1 MTTYEELYTPFFN
14 RIEKDA
20 TFFSYYNL
28 TEEEALEIAKSR
40 AKNYLNE
47 AITIWERN
55 CTLDIEIILDDELE
69 EISADLTHN
78 EINLIADLMYE
89 VYISRD
95 IVTLKS
101 MVNALTSTDLKML
114 HSPANERKTFMDMY
128 NTLKSNN
135 EVAMSNY
142 NGRNRLTGKRKVID
156 YAQYGI

>member
-40 AKNYLNE
+40 TKNYLNE

>member
-28 TEEEALEIAKSR
+28 TEAEALEIAKSR
-40 AKNYLNE
+40 TKNYLNE

-69 EISADLTHN
+69 GISADLTHN
-78 EINLIADLMYE
+78 EINLVADLMYE

-142 NGRNRLTGKRKVID
+142 NGRDRLTGKRKVID

>member
-40 AKNYLNE
+40 TKNYLNE

-55 CTLDIEIILDDELE
+55 CTLDIEIVLDDELE
-69 EISADLTHN
+69 EISANLTHN

-142 NGRNRLTGKRKVID
+142 NGRDRLTGKRKVIN

>member
-28 TEEEALEIAKSR
+28 TEDEALGIAKSR
-40 AKNYLNE
+40 TKNYLNE

-142 NGRNRLTGKRKVID
+142 NGRDRLTGKRKVID

>member
-28 TEEEALEIAKSR
+28 TEDEALEIAKSR
-40 AKNYLNE
+40 TKNYLNE

-55 CTLDIEIILDDELE
+55 CTLDIEIVLDDELE

-142 NGRNRLTGKRKVID
+142 NGRDRLTGKRKVID

>member
-1 MTTYEELYTPFFN
+1 MTTYEELYAPFFN

-28 TEEEALEIAKSR
+28 TENEALEIAKSR
-40 AKNYLNE
+40 TKNYLNE

-55 CTLDIEIILDDELE
+55 CTLDIEIVLDDELE

-78 EINLIADLMYE
+78 EINLVADLMYE

-142 NGRNRLTGKRKVID
+142 NGRDRLTGKRKVID

>member
-28 TEEEALEIAKSR
+28 TEEEALEIEKSR
-40 AKNYLNE
+40 TKNYLSE
-47 AITIWERN
+47 AITILERN
-55 CTLDIEIILDDELE
+55 CTLDIEIVLDDELE
-69 EISADLTHN
+69 EISATLTHN

-142 NGRNRLTGKRKVID
+142 NGRDRLTGKRKVID

>member
-14 RIEKDA
+14 FIEKDA

-28 TEEEALEIAKSR
+28 TEDEALEIAKSR
-40 AKNYLNE
+40 TKNYLNE

-55 CTLDIEIILDDELE
+55 CTLDIEIVLDDELE

-78 EINLIADLMYE
+78 EINLVADLMYE

-142 NGRNRLTGKRKVID
+142 NGRDRLTGKRKVI
-156 YAQYGI
+156 

>member
-40 AKNYLNE
+40 TKNYLSE

-55 CTLDIEIILDDELE
+55 CTLDIEIVLDDELE
-69 EISADLTHN
+69 EISANLTHN

>member
-40 AKNYLNE
+40 TKNYLNE

-55 CTLDIEIILDDELE
+55 CTLDIEIVLDDELE

-78 EINLIADLMYE
+78 EINLVADLMYE

-142 NGRNRLTGKRKVID
+142 NGRDRLTGKRKVID

>member
-28 TEEEALEIAKSR
+28 TESEALEIAKSR
-40 AKNYLNE
+40 TKNYLNE

-69 EISADLTHN
+69 GISADLTHN
-78 EINLIADLMYE
+78 EINLVADLMYE

-142 NGRNRLTGKRKVID
+142 NGRDRLTGKRKVID

>member
-28 TEEEALEIAKSR
+28 TEAEALEIAKSR
-40 AKNYLNE
+40 TKNYLNE

-69 EISADLTHN
+69 GISADLTHN
-78 EINLIADLMYE
+78 EINLVADLMYE

-142 NGRNRLTGKRKVID
+142 NGRDRITGKRKVID

>member
-40 AKNYLNE
+40 TKNYLSE

-55 CTLDIEIILDDELE
+55 CTLDIEIVLDDELE
-69 EISADLTHN
+69 EISATLTHN

-114 HSPANERKTFMDMY
+114 YSPANERKTFMDMY

-142 NGRNRLTGKRKVID
+142 NGRDRLTGKRKVID

>member
-28 TEEEALEIAKSR
+28 TEAEALEIAKSR
-40 AKNYLNE
+40 TKNYLNE

-55 CTLDIEIILDDELE
+55 CTLDIELILDDELE
-69 EISADLTHN
+69 GISADLTHN
-78 EINLIADLMYE
+78 EINLVADLMYE

-142 NGRNRLTGKRKVID
+142 NGRDRLTGKRKVID

>member
-28 TEEEALEIAKSR
+28 TENEALEIAKSR
-40 AKNYLNE
+40 TKNYLNE

-55 CTLDIEIILDDELE
+55 CTLDIEIVLDDELE

-78 EINLIADLMYE
+78 EINLVADLMYE

-142 NGRNRLTGKRKVID
+142 NGRDRLTGKRKVID

>member
-28 TEEEALEIAKSR
+28 TEAEALEIAKSR
-40 AKNYLNE
+40 TKNYLNE

-78 EINLIADLMYE
+78 EINLVADLMYE

-142 NGRNRLTGKRKVID
+142 NGRDRLTGKRKVID